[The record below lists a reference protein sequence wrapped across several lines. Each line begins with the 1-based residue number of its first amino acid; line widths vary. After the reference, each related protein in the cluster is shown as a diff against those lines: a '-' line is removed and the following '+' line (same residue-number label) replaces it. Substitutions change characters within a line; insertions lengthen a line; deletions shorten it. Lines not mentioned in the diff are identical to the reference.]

1 MASPHSG
8 VPDIPGILQHEPALR
23 YLKDYVAGL
32 LQLRSYRFPGAQ
44 PVSFGKQ
51 HLADLESEDYFVAEK
66 SDGVRC
72 LALITVNKQTK
83 RQEVY
88 MFDRKNNFFVIPNL
102 RFPIPNDP
110 SFQKCHTDTI
120 IDGEL
125 VLDKEPD
132 GRVRQRLLL
141 FDCLVIAGKI
151 LVERELTKR
160 LGYLSTDILRPY
172 HQMLRKRPDI
182 ASSQPFSVEF
192 KEQQFSYHLDTVF
205 NDIIPKLKHGNDGL
219 IFTSVNGCYN
229 MGTCDTMLKWKP
241 ANENSIDFKI
251 HLEFP
256 PSGTLPGVV
265 DTTAKPRIRLLVWQ
279 GGQDYA
285 PFKDDMGVTDEE
297 WFRDFAP
304 LGRSLQG
311 RIVECNYDVE
321 AMERLGLSSPWRFM
335 RYRTDKSD
343 GNHFKTVNN
352 VLDSIR
358 DGITKEELVDRTP
371 QIRQAWNQRK
381 HQ

>member
-1 MASPHSG
+1 M
-8 VPDIPGILQHEPALR
+8 
-23 YLKDYVAGL
+23 
-32 LQLRSYRFPGAQ
+32 
-44 PVSFGKQ
+44 
-51 HLADLESEDYFVAEK
+51 
-66 SDGVRC
+66 C
-72 LALITVNKQTK
+72 
-83 RQEVY
+83 
-88 MFDRKNNFFVIPNL
+88 
-102 RFPIPNDP
+102 
-110 SFQKCHTDTI
+110 
-120 IDGEL
+120 
-125 VLDKEPD
+125 
-132 GRVRQRLLL
+132 
-141 FDCLVIAGKI
+141 
-151 LVERELTKR
+151 
-160 LGYLSTDILRPY
+160 
-172 HQMLRKRPDI
+172 
-182 ASSQPFSVEF
+182 PFR
-192 KEQQFSYHLDTVF
+192 
-205 NDIIPKLKHGNDGL
+205 
-219 IFTSVNGCYN
+219 
-229 MGTCDTMLKWKP
+229 LKWKP